1 MIYTQK
7 MHNKYGFLNHTMKR
21 INKQSFVISALGDK
35 QVSYST
41 QIRSFASLGGVR
53 APPQTV
59 VRSYLTS
66 PKHEV

>member
-1 MIYTQK
+1 
-7 MHNKYGFLNHTMKR
+7 MKR